1 MGAKKWTDH
10 YSEALKDK
18 HVVLIP
24 DNDIEGR
31 EHMAQVGASLNSVA
45 ASLKL
50 IELPDLP
57 SKGDFTDWLKKIGDK
72 ETAAERL
79 AVMIEGAEIYEPPKQ
94 ASIEDAILEA
104 GTLVKIEIQEKLT
117 ILSPWLTEQSISLI
131 SGWRGVGKTFLCMG
145 LCEAITRGESFGP
158 WECKTSVPCLY
169 VEAEMPFPD
178 VRDRIW
184 GLNLGQNRKY
194 PLYVYSDA
202 YAAEL
207 GLPRANLLSERW
219 REKMKSILMARGV
232 KLWVA
237 DNLSSLT
244 RNIDENSKR
253 DWDPINQ
260 WLLELRFAGISSM
273 LPHHTNKEGGQ
284 RGTSARE
291 DNIDISIILKS
302 TFDYVPED
310 GAKFVMHF
318 TKHRV
323 RTSKLK
329 DISDTQFQL
338 TEDENGRLIWAWGNI
353 KAETRIEILR
363 MIDEGHKQ
371 IDIADALGITR
382 GYVSRIVKTAT
393 KEGHLTSKGKLTQSG
408 YRMVYGAS
416 EQ

>member
-1 MGAKKWTDH
+1 MKKTIDDHFRGSYRTFYEKYLPQVKAAGGDEYKAVCPFHDDTDPSFNFNDKKGTYYCQGCNRKGHIAHFYAKLHGLDTKRDFPKILKGIASDFGIPWQETKSKIVKTYDYLDLSGELLFQVCRMEPKDFRQRRPKGNGKWEWNLKGIQPVLYRLPEVITHNEIIIVEGEKDADAVSSLGFCSTTCPMGAKKWKDH

-202 YAAEL
+202 YPQNLAFPEL
-207 GLPRANLLSERW
+207 IFL
-219 REKMKSILMARGV
+219 AR
-232 KLWVA
+232 
-237 DNLSSLT
+237 
-244 RNIDENSKR
+244 
-253 DWDPINQ
+253 
-260 WLLELRFAGISSM
+260 
-273 LPHHTNKEGGQ
+273 
-284 RGTSARE
+284 
-291 DNIDISIILKS
+291 
-302 TFDYVPED
+302 D
-310 GAKFVMHF
+310 GAK
-318 TKHRV
+318 R
-323 RTSKLK
+323 
-329 DISDTQFQL
+329 
-338 TEDENGRLIWAWGNI
+338 
-353 KAETRIEILR
+353 
-363 MIDEGHKQ
+363 
-371 IDIADALGITR
+371 
-382 GYVSRIVKTAT
+382 
-393 KEGHLTSKGKLTQSG
+393 
-408 YRMVYGAS
+408 
-416 EQ
+416 